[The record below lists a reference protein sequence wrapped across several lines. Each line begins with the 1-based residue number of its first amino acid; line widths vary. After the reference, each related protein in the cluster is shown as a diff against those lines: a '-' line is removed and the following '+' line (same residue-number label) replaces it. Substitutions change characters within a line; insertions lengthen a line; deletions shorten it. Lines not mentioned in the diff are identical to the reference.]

1 MAFDLSSLSSYV
13 EEKKLDLISKTLI
26 GGKFMEIHNLQ
37 TGVVGPTAINLIEQ
51 DTIFGDGSTCGFTAS
66 GSTTLTQ
73 RIITPG
79 YIKVNKSYCDKD
91 FLNYYQN
98 YEVKLAAGKETL
110 PFESKITETEI
121 DKIIELKEIALVQGD
136 TDSLNANLNKFDGL
150 IKIIDGVSG
159 STIAA
164 DNSGITSI
172 TVSNVMTV
180 INNVYSKLPSKFLG
194 KEGVAIVCGADV
206 YKLYTQALTS
216 ANLYHYNAEQ
226 GKDGEMIIPGTSV
239 RLIALHGL
247 NTTNRV
253 FGYKLDNVY
262 VGTDMQND
270 SETFDMW
277 FSKDNDEFR
286 LKASFGIGVQ
296 VAFPD
301 EIVSFKLSE

>member
-1 MAFDLSSLSSYV
+1 MAFDLSNLTSYV
-13 EEKKLDLISKTLI
+13 EEKKLELIGKTLI
-26 GGKFMEIHNLQ
+26 GGKFMDIHNLQ
-37 TGVVGPTAINLIEQ
+37 TGVIGPTVINLIEQ
-51 DTIFGDGSTCGFTAS
+51 ETYFGDGSDCGFATS
-66 GSTTLTQ
+66 GSTILSQ

-79 YIKVNKSYCDKD
+79 YIKVNKSYCDKR
-91 FLNYYQN
+91 FLNYYKN
-98 YEVKLAAGKETL
+98 YEVKLAAGRETL
-110 PFESKITETEI
+110 PFEQQIVDTEI
-121 DKIIELKEIALVQGD
+121 QKIIELKEFALVQGD
-136 TDSLNANLNKFDGL
+136 TDSSNVNLKRFNGL
-150 IKIIDGVSG
+150 IKIIDSVSG

-206 YKLYTQALTS
+206 YKLYTQAITA
-216 ANLYHYNAEQ
+216 ANLYHYNTEQ

-270 SETFDMW
+270 SEIFDMW

-286 LKASFGIGVQ
+286 FKVEFGIGVQ

-301 EIVSFKLSE
+301 EIVSFKLSV